1 MFRVSFIDEVFKIGK
16 KRPLTLK
23 DLGKNPE
30 YIKPS
35 HLYSK
40 FMSTWE
46 KRNTDAKGHK
56 SFTTSI
62 LRATG
67 LCNWAAIIILNAIS
81 AILSFIPSLILKI
94 LVSDLEKTS
103 PLSMNQSL
111 TPIF

>member
-67 LCNWAAIIILNAIS
+67 IFNWVVIIILNAIS

>member
-1 MFRVSFIDEVFKIGK
+1 MFRMSFIDEVFKIGK

-35 HLYSK
+35 LLYSQ

-46 KRNTDAKGHK
+46 KENTDAKGHK
-56 SFTTSI
+56 SFTSSI

-67 LCNWAAIIILNAIS
+67 LGNWAIIIILNAIS

-94 LVSDLEKTS
+94 LVSDLEETS
-103 PLSMNQSL
+103 PLSTNQPLSL
-111 TPIF
+111 PF